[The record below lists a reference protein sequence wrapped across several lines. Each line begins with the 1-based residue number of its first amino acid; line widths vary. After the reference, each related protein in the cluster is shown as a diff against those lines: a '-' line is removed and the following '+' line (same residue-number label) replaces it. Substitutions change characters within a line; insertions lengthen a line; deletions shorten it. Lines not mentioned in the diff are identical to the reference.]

1 MWNLWLW
8 FVRWGWLYC
17 MILMSCIL
25 IVQLITQ
32 WSKWDILTKLGA
44 FTVIV
49 LTLHVWEEWVIP
61 GGFHIIYN
69 LHSAYPSRYPMSELT
84 DMITNFGG
92 GLLWFILTESK
103 KFGRGMSL
111 AVMLFSFFEFAIH
124 NFLAIQSQAV
134 FAAKDQFAFYA
145 PGLVTAALCWLPL
158 GLAYVVYFVKNPPSW
173 KDWLRGI
180 IILVVFSQL
189 FVSLPERLIKSQNNP
204 YSFPNAGYY
213 QKFEQNRHK

>member
-1 MWNLWLW
+1 MWAFWLW

-17 MILMSCIL
+17 MIVMSCIL
-25 IVQLITQ
+25 TVQLVTQ
-32 WSKWDILTKLGA
+32 WSRWDTLTKLGA

-69 LHSAYPSRYPMSELT
+69 IHSPWPDRYPMNELT

-92 GLLWFILTESK
+92 GLLWFTLTECKHFNS
-103 KFGRGMSL
+103 GMGL

-124 NFLAIQSQAV
+124 NFLAIQSQII
-134 FAAKDQFAFYA
+134 FAAKGQMGFYA
-145 PGLVTAALCWLPL
+145 PGLVTAVFCWLPL
-158 GLAYVVYFVKNPPSW
+158 GLAFVIYFYYHHPKWKAWLKGIVILIVASELLVKM
-173 KDWLRGI
+173 
-180 IILVVFSQL
+180 
-189 FVSLPERLIKSQNNP
+189 PEGLIKQPHNP

-213 QKFEQNRHK
+213 QKFNRKR